1 MAEVRAKLT
10 AKEKTAA
17 DREAVDQG
25 RMPLLDHLV
34 ELRKRLTWSMIAFL
48 IAFLISFYF
57 ANPIFDFLVQPLQD
71 LNLWEDQEGK
81 GLIFTALHEKFFTN
95 VKVAFFFAAF
105 ISFPLVST
113 QIWLFVAPGLY
124 KTEKSAFLPFLIVTP
139 FLFLTGASMVYYL
152 VMPVAWDFFAG
163 FQSIGD
169 AETLSVELL
178 PKVSEYL
185 SLSMRLIF
193 AFGIA
198 FELPVLM
205 TLLAR
210 AGMVTADGLKDKRRY
225 SIVLAFVAA
234 AVLTP
239 PDPLSQIGLAIPI
252 VLLYEISIISARFVE
267 KSRAKAQAEAA
278 AT

>member
-17 DREAVDQG
+17 DREAIEQA

-239 PDPLSQIGLAIPI
+239 PDPLSQISLAIPI

>member
-1 MAEVRAKLT
+1 MAEGRAKLT

-17 DREAVDQG
+17 DREAIDQA

-239 PDPLSQIGLAIPI
+239 PDPLSQISLAIPI